1 MNEIQ
6 SYIIK
11 NLNYSLRGKKM
22 DIPLNTNIDWNEVI
36 EECRQHQISSL
47 VYSGIS
53 KESLKN
59 IDKNTLDKWKRETFM
74 SGVYQIN
81 HIKQISSIL
90 NIFNDNNIPVI
101 VLKGLVVRDLYP
113 KSELRTMGDADILVH
128 ENDLDNVVNILQD
141 EGYIEHSRI
150 EYHIEFSRG
159 NSHIEVHWTLA
170 NEEIFDGIVEFKD
183 ETWARV
189 IDIKVGESNSLS
201 MCDEDLL
208 LYLCIHM
215 AKHFIDSGFGIR
227 QVCDVLLLVEK
238 RGQYIDWD
246 SFVTRTKR
254 SGVYKFTMSIFA
266 ICNKLFEMSI
276 PDELKEG
283 FVEFNDKYLDELI
296 DLIWANGVHGKK
308 NKAEIIARQLIKEEN
323 NKKNNWIGRIK
334 KIYFPTGN
342 SLSNRYSYAKKNRLL
357 ISIAWIHRILNV
369 MFRKDYSI
377 QDKIKISLHGSKI
390 SKQHDELL
398 SWLEL

>member
-1 MNEIQ
+1 MNETQ

-22 DIPLNTNIDWNEVI
+22 DIPLNTNINWNEVI

-59 IDKNTLDKWKRETFM
+59 IDKNILDKWKRETFM

-81 HIKQISSIL
+81 HIKQISNVLNIL
-90 NIFNDNNIPVI
+90 NTNNIPVI

-128 ENDLDNVVNILQD
+128 EKDLDNVVNILKE
-141 EGYIEHSRI
+141 EGYIEHGRNVF
-150 EYHIEFSRG
+150 HIEFSRG

-170 NEEIFDGIVEFKD
+170 NEEMFNGIAEFKD
-183 ETWARV
+183 ETWERAIEV
-189 IDIKVGESNSLS
+189 KVGESKPLS

-208 LYLCIHM
+208 LYCCIHM
-215 AKHFIDSGFGIR
+215 AKHFINSGFGIR

-246 SFVTRTKR
+246 SFVTRIKR
-254 SGVYKFTMSIFA
+254 SGVYKFTKSIFS
-266 ICNKLFEMSI
+266 ICNRLFEMRI
-276 PDELKEG
+276 PNELKE
-283 FVEFNDKYLDELI
+283 FTEFDNVYLEELI
-296 DLIWANGVHGKK
+296 DAIWKNGVHGKK
-308 NKAEIIARQLIKEEN
+308 NKVGIIARNLIKEEKSKN
-323 NKKNNWIGRIK
+323 NNWIGIIK
-334 KIYFPTGN
+334 KIYFPTGK
-342 SLSNRYSYAKKNRLL
+342 SLSERYSYAKNNKALL
-357 ISIAWIHRILNV
+357 PVAWIHRLLNAI
-369 MFRKDYSI
+369 FRNDYSLW
-377 QDKIKISLHGSKI
+377 DKIRLFVQGSSI
-390 SKQHDELL
+390 SKRHGDLL
-398 SWLEL
+398 KWLEL

>member
-11 NLNYSLRGKKM
+11 NLNYSLRGKKT
-22 DIPLNTNIDWNEVI
+22 DIPLNTNINWNEVI

-74 SGVYQIN
+74 SGVYQVN
-81 HIKQISSIL
+81 HIKQISSVL

-128 ENDLDNVVNILQD
+128 EKDLDKVRSILT
-141 EGYIEHSRI
+141 EIGYIEHSRI
-150 EYHIEFSRG
+150 SYHIEFSRG

-170 NEEIFDGIVEFKD
+170 NEQIFNGIAEFKD
-183 ETWARV
+183 ETWERAIEV
-189 IDIKVGESNSLS
+189 KVEESKSLS

-208 LYLCIHM
+208 LYSCIHM
-215 AKHFIDSGFGIR
+215 AKHFINSGFGIR

-238 RGQYIDWD
+238 RGKYIDWD

-266 ICNKLFEMSI
+266 ICNRQFEMRI
-276 PDELKEG
+276 PKELKE
-283 FVEFNDKYLDELI
+283 FTEFDNVYLEELI
-296 DLIWANGVHGKK
+296 DAIWKNGLHGKK
-308 NKAEIIARQLIKEEN
+308 NKVEIIARNLIKEEKSKN
-323 NKKNNWIGRIK
+323 NNWIGIIK

-342 SLSNRYSYAKKNRLL
+342 SLSERYSYAKNNKVLL
-357 ISIAWIHRILNV
+357 PVAWIHRLLNA
-369 MFRKDYSI
+369 MFRNDYSLW
-377 QDKIKISLHGSKI
+377 DKIRLFLYGSSI
-390 SKQHDELL
+390 SKRHGELL
-398 SWLEL
+398 KWLEL

>member
-22 DIPLNTNIDWNEVI
+22 DIPLNTNINWNEVI

-81 HIKQISSIL
+81 HIKQVSNVLSTL
-90 NIFNDNNIPVI
+90 NTNNIPVI

-128 ENDLDNVVNILQD
+128 ENDLDNVVNILQE
-141 EGYIEHSRI
+141 EGYIEHGRNAF
-150 EYHIEFSRG
+150 HIEFSRG

-170 NEEIFDGIVEFKD
+170 NEEMFDGIVEFKD
-183 ETWARV
+183 ETWERA
-189 IDIKVGESNSLS
+189 IDVNVGESKSLS

-208 LYLCIHM
+208 LYCCIHM
-215 AKHFIDSGFGIR
+215 AKHFINSGFGIR

-238 RGQYIDWD
+238 RGQHIDWD
-246 SFVTRTKR
+246 SFVNRTKR

-266 ICNKLFEMSI
+266 ICNKLFEISI

-308 NKAEIIARQLIKEEN
+308 NKADIRVKQLMKVED
-323 NKKNNWIGRIK
+323 NKKDSWIRRIK
-334 KIYFPTGN
+334 VMYFPTGEG
-342 SLSNRYSYAKKNRLL
+342 LAERYSYAKKNKTLL
-357 ISIAWIHRILNV
+357 PIAWIHRILNAI
-369 MFRKDYSI
+369 FRQDYSI
-377 QDKIKISLHGSKI
+377 YDKVKISVYGSQIYKNH
-390 SKQHDELL
+390 SKLL
-398 SWLEL
+398 SWLDL